1 MNKTLS
7 KISGSTAQII
17 QNPRTLNSG
26 NRNFREKLKPN
37 ILPITNNLECEKNS
51 LQKEKIQNFGG
62 MNIKDTNIKLLTKNT
77 SSGALRN
84 SISFGSSTT
93 NMASPVVNN
102 VCLFKMENSSKRKLD
117 SSNLASM

>member
-62 MNIKDTNIKLLTKNT
+62 MNIKDTNIKLLTF
-77 SSGALRN
+77 
-84 SISFGSSTT
+84 I
-93 NMASPVVNN
+93 
-102 VCLFKMENSSKRKLD
+102 
-117 SSNLASM
+117 